1 MVYGQVPT
9 TNLVGEYQ
17 FTNGALTDGVGS
29 NNFTQTGAA
38 LTTVTDRVGGA
49 NNAINLNG
57 DHLQR
62 NYIFSGDL
70 SVSFWL
76 KTSTNDGNKTTII
89 DQSTRTGDADNS
101 TTGWYIYLQ
110 NGKVGVSGNFG
121 AAAPYTSG
129 GSWSG
134 YSGFLSTLG
143 TSDLSDDQWHHVT
156 VTMQREIFRSSTGS
170 FYRFRYYYKV
180 YVDNTLENSATSE
193 VSSPQ
198 GSSGIYTYSGN
209 ANLLSTTTNVTIG
222 NNNNT
227 DLSNKYGDE
236 IDDLRFYSST
246 LSASDI
252 SELARESV
260 CSAAVAIGLV
270 QDITRSLDATGNMVI
285 TTDDLGYSPIIDC
298 GTSLTLSLN
307 KTSFTCA
314 DLGVNTVTVTA
325 TELGGN
331 QSSTTVN
338 VTILPHVV
346 TQDITVQLD
355 ASGNATINPTDIDNG
370 SDAICNTSLIYSLDI
385 AAFTCADIGANT
397 VTLSADDG
405 NGNIGTG
412 TATVIVEASVSN
424 EPITTTGTSICPDG
438 SAGATISTVSSLVG
452 YNYSLR
458 NSEDNSLVDGPIAGT
473 GNAIDFSTGNLSET
487 ATFNIYGENNLT
499 PSQSALEFDG
509 VNDYVNLGADN
520 RGVSTEVTLA
530 AWVKTTASG
539 ATQFIAAKYNVSSS
553 NGYYLYLDANGKA
566 AIAGRDGGGSKQS
579 GLSTTSAN
587 DGDWH
592 YIVGS
597 INVSTGNWKIYVDGV
612 LENSTLN
619 SAGTT
624 LASTVNFT
632 LGAYST
638 TYMTGTIDQVTIW
651 DTELDANAIATNMVS
666 CLSGTET
673 NIVGHFIF
681 EDGTGTTL
689 TDQSTTAINGTLT
702 NMDGA
707 TDWIQIVSPSCGEK
721 VCATLVSDEITVG
734 DATPPTVA
742 AQDISIQLDASGMAT
757 VTADM
762 IDDGSSDNCSGSLTK
777 SLSKTEFT
785 CSDIG
790 VNTVTLTVEDE
801 SGNQATATATVTI
814 SSAIT
819 DETVTATDTEFCS
832 SGNSTSINTGGSV
845 VGINYYLRN
854 SLNDAVVDGPIAGT
868 GNGLSFNTGV
878 LNTTTT
884 FNVYGEVAGNYALD
898 FDGVDDNISL
908 GTNGRSIVG
917 AVTIAAW
924 VKTGPTSNVQTIASK
939 YDGTTGPALFMN
951 ASGQVTMDGRD
962 GAGYKSSG
970 VSTTTIDDN
979 QWHYVVGSI
988 NITTGQ
994 WKVYVDGDLE
1004 STTTNAAGSTLANSY
1019 DFTIGSVLGV
1029 NIFNGQIDQ
1038 VTVWNTEVPQATI
1051 IANMGSCL
1059 TGSESGIVGHFK
1071 MDEGSGSTI
1080 TDLSSSGLN
1089 GTMNNM
1095 DAATDWIGINGP
1107 TCSSAAECGFQMS
1120 NEVTVS
1126 LDNVV
1131 PTATTQDVTVHLDAN
1146 GSAAI
1151 TVGDINNGSS
1161 DNCTTA
1167 GNLVLS
1173 LEKTAFTCADIGA
1186 NTVTL
1191 TVEDLGGNTATA
1203 TATVTVVDGIL
1214 PTAVTQNITIALD
1227 ATGNASITESEVNNG
1242 SSDNC
1247 TTAGNLILSLDK
1259 TTFTCADIGAN
1270 TVTLTVEDESGNQNT
1285 ATATVTVEDT
1295 TAPTAVANDI
1305 TVSLDAS
1312 GNATVDPNVLDN
1324 GSSDVCSS
1332 NLNFSLSQ
1340 STFSCSDV
1348 GANSLTFT
1356 VSDDSGNSSTAT
1368 ITITVVDDIVPVA
1381 VAKDITVQLDV
1392 NNTAVIA
1399 ASDVDNSSSDN
1410 CSLILSLDI
1419 DTFNE
1424 TNLGANT
1431 VILTVEDLSGNSST
1445 ATATV
1450 TIIEFKQDQTI
1461 SFNEVGDK
1469 TYGDADFS
1477 LSANASSGLSVTYAV
1492 ISGPASLTGSTL
1504 DITGTGTVTVEATQA
1519 GNTEFHSA
1527 SAQQTFTIH
1536 QATLSA
1542 TADNKFIVYGD
1553 AIPALTFQYSGFVNG
1568 ETSTNLSEEPS
1579 ISTSATNASD
1589 AGTYVITLTGGV
1601 ADNYTIVKTDGELTI
1616 DKADQS
1622 ITLEEINDMQPT
1634 DNPFNV
1640 VASASSGLEVTY
1652 EVSGPATILGSTIT
1666 LDGTNGTVTVTA
1678 SQLGNVNY
1686 NAAASI
1692 SVSFQVNDVLAV
1704 GDDLESS
1711 LKIYPNPVAE
1721 FLVIETDEPVIL
1733 NFFSLN
1739 GQLVKSLDSV
1749 RGQIQITDL
1758 KTGRYL
1764 MEIVSGNQRFVRK
1777 ILKTN

>member
-1 MVYGQVPT
+1 
-9 TNLVGEYQ
+9 
-17 FTNGALTDGVGS
+17 
-29 NNFTQTGAA
+29 
-38 LTTVTDRVGGA
+38 
-49 NNAINLNG
+49 
-57 DHLQR
+57 
-62 NYIFSGDL
+62 
-70 SVSFWL
+70 
-76 KTSTNDGNKTTII
+76 
-89 DQSTRTGDADNS
+89 
-101 TTGWYIYLQ
+101 
-110 NGKVGVSGNFG
+110 
-121 AAAPYTSG
+121 
-129 GSWSG
+129 
-134 YSGFLSTLG
+134 
-143 TSDLSDDQWHHVT
+143 
-156 VTMQREIFRSSTGS
+156 
-170 FYRFRYYYKV
+170 
-180 YVDNTLENSATSE
+180 
-193 VSSPQ
+193 
-198 GSSGIYTYSGN
+198 
-209 ANLLSTTTNVTIG
+209 
-222 NNNNT
+222 
-227 DLSNKYGDE
+227 
-236 IDDLRFYSST
+236 
-246 LSASDI
+246 
-252 SELARESV
+252 
-260 CSAAVAIGLV
+260 
-270 QDITRSLDATGNMVI
+270 
-285 TTDDLGYSPIIDC
+285 
-298 GTSLTLSLN
+298 
-307 KTSFTCA
+307 
-314 DLGVNTVTVTA
+314 
-325 TELGGN
+325 
-331 QSSTTVN
+331 
-338 VTILPHVV
+338 
-346 TQDITVQLD
+346 
-355 ASGNATINPTDIDNG
+355 
-370 SDAICNTSLIYSLDI
+370 
-385 AAFTCADIGANT
+385 
-397 VTLSADDG
+397 
-405 NGNIGTG
+405 
-412 TATVIVEASVSN
+412 
-424 EPITTTGTSICPDG
+424 
-438 SAGATISTVSSLVG
+438 
-452 YNYSLR
+452 
-458 NSEDNSLVDGPIAGT
+458 
-473 GNAIDFSTGNLSET
+473 
-487 ATFNIYGENNLT
+487 
-499 PSQSALEFDG
+499 
-509 VNDYVNLGADN
+509 
-520 RGVSTEVTLA
+520 
-530 AWVKTTASG
+530 
-539 ATQFIAAKYNVSSS
+539 
-553 NGYYLYLDANGKA
+553 
-566 AIAGRDGGGSKQS
+566 
-579 GLSTTSAN
+579 
-587 DGDWH
+587 
-592 YIVGS
+592 
-597 INVSTGNWKIYVDGV
+597 V
-612 LENSTLN
+612 L
-619 SAGTT
+619 
-624 LASTVNFT
+624 
-632 LGAYST
+632 
-638 TYMTGTIDQVTIW
+638 
-651 DTELDANAIATNMVS
+651 
-666 CLSGTET
+666 
-673 NIVGHFIF
+673 
-681 EDGTGTTL
+681 
-689 TDQSTTAINGTLT
+689 
-702 NMDGA
+702 A
-707 TDWIQIVSPSCGEK
+707 TDS
-721 VCATLVSDEITVG
+721 
-734 DATPPTVA
+734 
-742 AQDISIQLDASGMAT
+742 
-757 VTADM
+757 
-762 IDDGSSDNCSGSLTK
+762 
-777 SLSKTEFT
+777 
-785 CSDIG
+785 
-790 VNTVTLTVEDE
+790 
-801 SGNQATATATVTI
+801 
-814 SSAIT
+814 
-819 DETVTATDTEFCS
+819 EFCS
-832 SGNSTSINTGGSV
+832 SGNSTTITTGSSTNDV
-845 VGINYYLRN
+845 VYYLRN
-854 SLNDAVVDGPIAGT
+854 SVNDDIVDGPLQGT
-868 GNGLSFNTGV
+868 GSGLSFNTGV
-878 LNTTTT
+878 INATTTY
-884 FNVYGEVAGNYALD
+884 NVYAETKGNYALD

-1340 STFSCSDV
+1340 SIFSCSDV